1 MNARKWKRVIDVVL
15 ATVIIIL
22 CSPLLLATALA
33 ILLLEGWP
41 VLYISRRY
49 VSPTHTVPVFKFRT
63 MVRDANAPKYR
74 LAERFMRNGY
84 LDIPRTC
91 EVYTTI
97 GRFLERTQIVE
108 LPQMFNVLFHG
119 MSLIGNRPL
128 PEANVK
134 LLRQYEGW
142 EKRFES
148 PAGISGIAQVAG
160 KLSLQPAQ
168 RLALE
173 GAYSEAYRKGN
184 IVRCDII
191 VLIYTLRVILFA
203 NGLPYEQAAR
213 LVGGSAAATA
223 AKATQRAD
231 TAAV

>member
-1 MNARKWKRVIDVVL
+1 MNARRCKRIIDLVL
-15 ATVIIIL
+15 ATFIIL
-22 CSPLLLATALA
+22 AASPLLLATALA
-33 ILLLEGWP
+33 ILILEGWP

-49 VSPTHTVPVFKFRT
+49 VSPTRRVPIIKFRT
-63 MVRDANAPKYR
+63 MVRDANAPRYR

-91 EVYTTI
+91 EVYTPI

-134 LLRQYEGW
+134 LLRRFEGW

-148 PAGISGIAQVAG
+148 PAGITGIA
-160 KLSLQPAQ
+160 
-168 RLALE
+168 
-173 GAYSEAYRKGN
+173 
-184 IVRCDII
+184 
-191 VLIYTLRVILFA
+191 
-203 NGLPYEQAAR
+203 
-213 LVGGSAAATA
+213 
-223 AKATQRAD
+223 
-231 TAAV
+231 

>member
-1 MNARKWKRVIDVVL
+1 MDARQCKRFIDLVL
-15 ATVIIIL
+15 ATCLIIL

-49 VSPTHTVPVFKFRT
+49 VSPTKTVPVVKFRT
-63 MVRDANAPKYR
+63 MVRDATSPRYR
-74 LAERFMRNGY
+74 LEERFMRKGY
-84 LDIPRTC
+84 LDIPRSC
-91 EVYTTI
+91 EVYTPI

-128 PEANVK
+128 PERNVK

-184 IVRCDII
+184 IIKVDIV

-213 LVGGSAAATA
+213 LVGSAANLEATA
-223 AKATQRAD
+223 PQRAD